1 MADRIFVATRK
12 GLFTFTRGSGN
23 GSGNGQA
30 GWHLKQAAFV
40 GDNVSLVMADP
51 RDGAVYAAL
60 DHGHF
65 GRKLHRSTDGGA
77 TFAEIT
83 APAYPPKPE
92 GVEDMC
98 AARQI
103 PIPWAVQ
110 KIWALAP
117 GHPSEPGV
125 LWCGTI
131 PGGLF
136 RSADHGASWELCRS
150 LWDRPERKRWFGGG
164 YDFPGIHSIAVD
176 PRGPGRILLGVSCGG
191 AWRTSDSGAT
201 WELCADGMRAEYM
214 PPSEAQDPAIQ
225 DPHCIARCDGDPD
238 TLFCQHHNGVFYTR
252 DNGTRWTE
260 LTEVPPS
267 TFGFAVAVHPLR
279 PETAWLVPAQSDQK
293 RVPIDGRLVV
303 TRTRDGGKSFEVLRE
318 GLPQEHAYH
327 LVYRHCLDVDGSGER
342 LAMGTTT
349 GSLFLSEDQGDSF
362 RCLSADLPPIYAVRF
377 A

>member
-1 MADRIFVATRK
+1 MADRFFVATRK
-12 GLFTFTRGSGN
+12 GLFSFARESG
-23 GSGNGQA
+23 A
-30 GWHLKQAAFV
+30 WRIRHAAFV

-65 GRKLHRSTDGGA
+65 GRKLHRSTDGGQS
-77 TFAEIT
+77 FSEIG

-92 GVEDMC
+92 GVEDLCPM
-98 AARQI
+98 RKT

-136 RSADHGASWELCRS
+136 RSADHGATWELCRS
-150 LWDRPERKRWFGGG
+150 LWDRPERRRWFGGG
-164 YDFPGIHSIAVD
+164 YDYPGIHSITVD
-176 PRGPGRILLGVSCGG
+176 PRGPGRLLLGVSCGG
-191 AWRTSDSGAT
+191 AWRTQDGGAS
-201 WELCADGMRAEYM
+201 WELCADGMRAAYM
-214 PPSEAQDPAIQ
+214 PPGEASDPTIQ
-225 DPHCIARCDGDPD
+225 DPHCIVRCAGAPD
-238 TLFCQHHNGVFYTR
+238 TLFCQHHNGVFVSR
-252 DNGTRWTE
+252 DNGGRWTE

-267 TFGFAVAVHPLR
+267 TFGFAVAVHPGR
-279 PETAWLVPAQSDQK
+279 PEVAWFAPALSDEK
-293 RVPIDGRLVV
+293 RVPVDGKLVV
-303 TRTRDGGKSFEVLRE
+303 TRTRDGGRSFEVLRA

-327 LVYRHCLDVDGSGER
+327 LVYRHGLDVDGSGER
-342 LAMGTTT
+342 LALGTTT
-349 GSLFLSEDQGDSF
+349 GSLFLSEDGGDSF
-362 RCLSADLPPIYAVRF
+362 RCISADLPPIYAVRF